1 MTKREMFV
9 AIAEAVENEEYK
21 EFLLKEAERLAN
33 RSANRKPTAKQVA
46 NVALVEEIHGVLA
59 EAEAPMTIKEII
71 AGLEGEYTSQKISA
85 LLRGMG
91 DEVVKTYEKKVAYF
105 ALA

>member
-9 AIAEAVENEEYK
+9 AIAETVDNAEYK
-21 EFLLKEAERLAN
+21 DFLLKEAEKLAN
-33 RSANRKPTAKQVA
+33 RSANKKPTAKQVE
-46 NVALVEEIHGVLA
+46 NVALVEKIRGVLA
-59 EAEAPMTIKEII
+59 EADAPMTIKEII
-71 AGLEGEYTSQKISA
+71 ANLDGEFTSQKISA

-91 DEVVKTYEKKVAYF
+91 EEVVKTYEKKVAYF

>member
-9 AIAEAVENEEYK
+9 AIAEVVDNTEYK
-21 EFLLKEAERLAN
+21 DFLLKEAEKLAN
-33 RSANRKPTAKQVA
+33 RSANRKPSAKQIENVGLA
-46 NVALVEEIHGVLA
+46 NQIREVLA

-71 AGLEGEYTSQKISA
+71 AALGGEYTSQKISA
-85 LLRGMG
+85 LLRNLG

>member
-9 AIAEAVENEEYK
+9 AIAETVDNAEYA
-21 EFLLKEAERLAN
+21 EFLLNEAAKLAN
-33 RSANRKPTAKQVA
+33 RSANRKPTAKQVE
-46 NVALVEEIHGVLA
+46 NVALVEKIRGVLA
-59 EAEAPMTIKEII
+59 EADAPMTIKEII
-71 AGLEGEYTSQKISA
+71 ANLDGEFTSQKISA

-91 DEVVKTYEKKVAYF
+91 EEVIKTYEKKVAYF